1 MRRMRRDGIDV
12 EVAETFFER
21 AKGLIGRRALPEG
34 QGLLI
39 PHCNAIHTL
48 FMRFPIDATFLDRKG
63 AVVKVVRD
71 IRPGRLFVWGGWRA
85 RQVLETA
92 SRPAQDRLRRCVGGL
107 ARAAAFAAVL
117 FGGVC
122 AARAEIQ
129 VINGVRYECSDG
141 LCRRLDEPDGA
152 QASDAASAASPTPSD
167 ASARPTRWTQGYMDA
182 EAFLAFLRGEETSS
196 PLPASMVLL
205 LLALLL
211 AGAATNL
218 TPCVLPMIPVNLI
231 VIGRSVR
238 RGLLYGLGIALAYG
252 TLGVL
257 AAVGGVSFGT
267 IQSKPAFN
275 LFVAGV
281 FMLLGLSLCGVFT
294 LDLTRARRT
303 LPLRAG
309 ALYPFFMG
317 ALSAVLAG
325 ACVAPVLVSV
335 LLLTASRFAAGDWRA
350 LGLPFALGL
359 GMALPWPFLGA
370 GLNVLPKPG
379 AWMKWVNRVFALL
392 VFGFAVWYAGLAVR
406 GFARDGARDAG
417 DTKDGGGV
425 IDIDLVSLGSLESLL
440 SQAPSGKP
448 VLVDCWATW
457 CKSCAAMA
465 RGTLREARVAEA
477 LKGYTVIRLQAED
490 LSELKRL
497 PGFKAIQGLPAFVL
511 FENGGERE

>member
-1 MRRMRRDGIDV
+1 MKRITLNGIDA
-12 EVAETFFER
+12 EVAETFLER
-21 AKGLIGRRALPEG
+21 MKGLIGRRALPTG

-39 PHCNAIHTL
+39 PRCNAIHTL
-48 FMRFPIDATFLDRKG
+48 FMRFPIDATFLDRTG
-63 AVVKVVRD
+63 AVVKAVRN

-92 SRPAQDRLRRCVGGL
+92 SRPAPRRAGRCAGGL
-107 ARAAAFAAVL
+107 ARLACAALLAVAAF
-117 FGGVC
+117 G
-122 AARAEIQ
+122 ARAEIQ
-129 VINGVRYECSDG
+129 VINGVRYECADG
-141 LCRRLDEPDGA
+141 LCRRLDDPDDA
-152 QASDAASAASPTPSD
+152 PTSDSSPAVSPTPSA
-167 ASARPTRWTQGYMDA
+167 ASAKPTRWAQGYMDA
-182 EAFLAFLRGEETSS
+182 EAFLAFLRGEETA
-196 PLPASMVLL
+196 PALPASTVLL
-205 LLALLL
+205 LLTLLL

-267 IQSKPAFN
+267 IQSNPVFN

-281 FMLLGLSLCGVFT
+281 FVLLGLALCGLFT
-294 LDLTRARRT
+294 LDLTRARRW
-303 LPLRAG
+303 LPLRTG
-309 ALYPFFMG
+309 ALYPLFMG

-335 LLLTASRFAAGDWRA
+335 LLLTASRFAAGDWWA

-379 AWMKWVNRVFALL
+379 AWMKWVNRVFAVF
-392 VFGFAVWYAGLAVR
+392 VFGFAVWYAGLAVK
-406 GFARDGARDAG
+406 GFARNDARDAG
-417 DTKDGGGV
+417 DEKDGRGV
-425 IDIDLVSLGSLESLL
+425 IDINLVSLGSLESLL
-440 SQAPSGKP
+440 SRAPSGKP

-457 CKSCAAMA
+457 CNNCAAMD

-497 PGFKAIQGLPAFVL
+497 PGFEPIQGLPAFVL
-511 FENGGERE
+511 FESGRERE